1 MRREGLSRGLQGARR
16 VRVQVKLYT
25 YFAKYCPENSERG
38 LFTLELAPPVS
49 VGDLLQKLGIPSDY
63 PKVVHVNREF
73 SREETL
79 LEDGD
84 FLAVFP
90 PLPGG

>member
-1 MRREGLSRGLQGARR
+1 M
-16 VRVQVKLYT
+16 RVQVKLFT
-25 YFAKYCPENSERG
+25 YFQKYCPEGSERG
-38 LFTLELAPPVS
+38 LFTLELTPPVS

-63 PKVVHVNREF
+63 AKVVHVNGKF
-73 SREETL
+73 AREEDPL
-79 LEDGD
+79 MEGD